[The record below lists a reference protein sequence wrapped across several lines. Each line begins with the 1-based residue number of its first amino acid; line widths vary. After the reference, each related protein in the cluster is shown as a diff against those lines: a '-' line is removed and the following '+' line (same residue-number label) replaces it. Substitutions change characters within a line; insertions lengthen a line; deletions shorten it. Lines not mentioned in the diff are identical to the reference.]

1 MIKVSL
7 VGIGTWGWNHLRT
20 WATLEDVELKW
31 VCDLD
36 EGRLNRAKRFYP
48 NISITTD
55 FESALE
61 GVDAI
66 VIATSSFNHYKLAR
80 RALSKGLHVF
90 VEKPMSHSFRD
101 ASELV
106 ELSEKVN
113 RTFMVGHLLLY
124 HPAILKLRD
133 IILSGELGEVY
144 YLYSQRLNLGRIRTD
159 ENVVLSLAP
168 HDISVANFIIPGNPL
183 RVSARGHSYV
193 TKNIE
198 DVAFITIEYEN
209 GVLVHIHIS
218 WLDPRKVRTLV
229 VVGSEKMAVFD
240 DMEPEEK
247 LRIYDKGVIKS
258 PFTSVE
264 LPPGVIAVR
273 YGDIHSPRV
282 PMKEPLREEA
292 KHFVECIENGK
303 KPRTDGRSGLEVMAI
318 IESAME
324 SIKNNGKPVEIKS
337 HLANI

>member
-1 MIKVSL
+1 MIKLSL

-20 WATLEDVELKW
+20 WATLENVELKW

-36 EGRLNRAKRFYP
+36 ETRLNRAKKFYP
-48 NISITTD
+48 NISTTTD
-55 FESALE
+55 FEKALE
-61 GVDAI
+61 DVDTVVI
-66 VIATSSFNHYKLAR
+66 VTSSFNHYKLAKK
-80 RALSKGLHVF
+80 ALNKGLHVF
-90 VEKPMSHSFRD
+90 VEKPMAHSLQE
-101 ASELV
+101 ATELV

-113 RTFMVGHLLLY
+113 KTLMVGHLLLY
-124 HPAILKLRD
+124 HPAVLKLRE
-133 IILSGELGEVY
+133 IISSGELGEVY
-144 YLYSQRLNLGRIRTD
+144 YLYSHRLNLGRIRTD

-168 HDISVANFIIPGNPL
+168 HDISVSNFIIPGRPI

-193 TKNIE
+193 TKDIE

-209 GVLVHIHIS
+209 GILAHIHIS
-218 WLDPRKVRTLV
+218 WLDPRKIRTLV
-229 VVGSEKMAVFD
+229 VVGSEKMVVFD

-247 LRIYDKGVIKS
+247 LKVYDKGVVKS

-292 KHFVECIENGK
+292 RHFVECIENGK
-303 KPRTDGRSGLEVMAI
+303 RPRTDGRSGLEVMAI
-318 IESAME
+318 LESAME
-324 SIKNNGKPVEIKS
+324 SIRNNGKPVEIATYSAKT
-337 HLANI
+337 